1 MTPVQRSSTFRMR
14 WMSQGFR
21 HPWAIRLA
29 IGCLARM
36 LIHRKA
42 SFWLPRWVLFNS
54 RHSTFSK
61 KIRFKRTNSLAD
73 WTSWRKSSI
82 YFMAKMGKISRT
94 SKSWK
99 IIGTPAFHTSAT
111 TSPSS
116 SSSTTLR
123 SLKQSNSI
131 SKSTMSC
138 SASRIISDC
147 LNRNKFFKF
156 VIQQTESQSKFSN

>member
-21 HPWAIRLA
+21 HPWAILLA

-42 SFWLPRWVLFNS
+42 SFWLASWMLFNS
-54 RHSTFSK
+54 RHRTFNK
-61 KIRFKRTNSLAD
+61 KLRFKRTNSLAD

-82 YFMAKMGKISRT
+82 YSMAKMAKISRI

-99 IIGTPAFHTSAT
+99 IIGTLAFHTSAT
-111 TSPSS
+111 MSPSS

-123 SLKQSNSI
+123 SLKQSSSI
-131 SKSTMSC
+131 SKNTMSC
-138 SASRIISDC
+138 FANRITSDY
-147 LNRNKFFKF
+147 LNRNEFFL
-156 VIQQTESQSKFSN
+156 VGYPTNWISK